1 MENISSNS
9 IASLAP
15 NTNVRH
21 KNNPGRVGTLTG
33 NKRERGTRI
42 YYQVK
47 YSDGSND
54 YIFENELE
62 SDELED
68 FKDPYQLIQKGSFGR
83 SLDLRQNLT
92 FVNLSGNLA
101 NNVYSMGIT
110 GTDFYAHQYKPL
122 LTLME
127 SPSNGILIADEVGL
141 GKTIEAG
148 LIWTEMRARYD
159 MRKLLIVCPAML
171 REKWKDE
178 LLIRFGIKA
187 SIVDPKQLLEE
198 VHLSKN
204 LMNEGEAWICS
215 YQSMRPPKGWRS
227 EDFEK
232 SKNKKILLNRYFEDN
247 VDNEKLFDLTIFDE
261 AHYMRN
267 DSSTTSELG
276 LLIRDVSDYN
286 ILLSATPINLKNQDL
301 FNLLKLT
308 DPDHFRDLHDFQEM
322 IESNKPLNKA
332 RDLVLNITSN
342 SKEIIETLEE
352 AKKTKLL
359 NRSAQLTAILDKKI
373 TNNYLKNKE
382 YRAELADSIS
392 KINLLGHVLTRTRKK
407 EIHQER
413 PKRIVHRESVKMS
426 EIEKLLYQNVTDSI
440 RSYAEKNEIVT
451 GFLLATFQRQI
462 SSCPAATFNNWKNYQ
477 LDQEETYKYSDI
489 EISDEKKSNLK
500 NFIIRSL
507 PDEITYSDLYKSD
520 SKFNQLNE
528 VLKEYLNEKENE
540 NEKVILFTTFRATA
554 KYLFERLQ
562 ENGISS
568 LLLWGNMEYP
578 KQNYIDEFKAS
589 KNLKVLISTE
599 VASEGV
605 DLQFSSFL
613 INYDLPWNPMR
624 VEQRIGR
631 IDRLGQK
638 SQKLNIW
645 NLYYKDS
652 IDDRI
657 VNRLFERIQIF
668 EESLGEH
675 EAIIGEEI
683 VKLESNILTKK
694 LTEKEENEKID
705 IIAQVIENIKIE
717 EKNLEKNAANL
728 ISHGGFLLEKIEA
741 AQEFNKRI
749 TEKDLI
755 IYVQDYLNNYAP
767 GHIFRQQVGEDNRF
781 EIKLP
786 AEICA
791 KFDDFLRS
799 KNLLSQTRLSDG
811 ILKQYFF
818 QNKIN
823 KIGMSGIELITQ
835 LHPLIRFISNEL
847 KIEEK
852 AFYPLVE
859 IDVESE
865 KFDNGQYMFCIKKF
879 SFEGMKSEEY
889 LNYKVID
896 LHKDKILNSNQSE
909 EIVNLGRLNGSDH
922 IGGKKSKNLKLI
934 EKKLDILEMNIDDD
948 FEKMFISKKNEN
960 SDRFL
965 FQIRSIELYLE
976 RKLPGLQETYEK
988 MLNEGK
994 KAGAKLRLGQINK
1007 LKEKSQV
1014 QISKIKLKEKIE
1026 SNKIFVCAGLINI
1039 I

>member
-1 MENISSNS
+1 MTEIIKNS
-9 IASLAP
+9 ITPLIP
-15 NTNVRH
+15 NANVRH
-21 KNNPGRVGTLTG
+21 KNNPGRIGVLTG
-33 NKRERGTRI
+33 NKRERGSRI

-47 YSDGSND
+47 YSDGTND
-54 YIFENELE
+54 YVFVNELE

-68 FKDPYQLIQKGSFGR
+68 FNDPYQLIQKGSFGR

-110 GTDFYAHQYKPL
+110 GTDFWAHQYKPL

-159 MRKLLIVCPAML
+159 MRKLLVVCPAML

-178 LLIRFGIKA
+178 LQIRFGINA
-187 SIVDPKQLLEE
+187 SIVNPKQLLEE
-198 VHLSKN
+198 IQLSKKI
-204 LMNEGEAWICS
+204 MNEGEAWICS
-215 YQSMRPPKGWRS
+215 YQAMRPPKGWRS
-227 EDFEK
+227 DDFNK
-232 SKNKKILLNRYFEDN
+232 SKNQKILLNRFFEDS

-267 DSSTTSELG
+267 DSSATSELG

-286 ILLSATPINLKNQDL
+286 ILLSATPINLRNKDL
-301 FNLLKLT
+301 FNLLRLT

-332 RDLVLNITSN
+332 RDLALNKNSN
-342 SKEIIETLEE
+342 ADEIVEALEE
-352 AKKTKLL
+352 AKQTKLL
-359 NRSAQLTAILDKKI
+359 NKSAQLKAILDEKI
-373 TNNYLKNKE
+373 TNSDLKNKE

-413 PKRIVHRESVKMS
+413 PKRIIHRESIKMS
-426 EIEKLLYQNVTDSI
+426 EVERLLYWNVTDSI
-440 RSYAEKNEIVT
+440 RSYAEKNEIVE

-462 SSCPAATFNNWKNYQ
+462 SSCPAATFNIWKNYQ
-477 LDQEETYKYSDI
+477 TLTNETYELPDI
-489 EISDEKKSNLK
+489 ELSEEKKSNLK
-500 NFIIRSL
+500 NFIIRGL
-507 PDEITYSDLYKSD
+507 PDEISYADLYKSD
-520 SKFNQLNE
+520 TKFNQLIK
-528 VLKEYLNEKENE
+528 VLNEYLHENQ
-540 NEKVILFTTFRATA
+540 NDKVILFTTFRATA
-554 KYLFERLQ
+554 KYLHERL
-562 ENGISS
+562 EKNRISS
-568 LLLWGNMEYP
+568 ILLWGSMDQP
-578 KQNYIDEFKAS
+578 KQYYIDQFKTS
-589 KNLKVLISTE
+589 KTLKVLISTE
-599 VASEGV
+599 VVSEGV

-645 NLYYKDS
+645 NLYYEDS

-683 VKLESNILTKK
+683 VKLESSLLTKK
-694 LTEKEENEKID
+694 LTEKEEIERID
-705 IIAQVIENIKIE
+705 AIAQVIENIKQV
-717 EKNLEKNAANL
+717 EKNLEENAANL

-755 IYVQDYLNNYAP
+755 LYVQDYLNNYAP
-767 GHIFRQQVGEDNRF
+767 GHIFRQRVDGDKKY
-781 EIKLP
+781 EIKIP
-786 AEICA
+786 ADICA
-791 KFDDFLRS
+791 KFDEFIRN
-799 KNLLSQTRLSDG
+799 KNLLSQTRLADG
-811 ILKQYFF
+811 NLRQCLFE
-818 QNKIN
+818 NKIN
-823 KIGMSGIELITQ
+823 KIGGSGLEVITQ
-835 LHPLIRFISNEL
+835 LHPLIRFISNQLRMED
-847 KIEEK
+847 KK
-852 AFYPLVE
+852 FYPLVE
-859 IDVESE
+859 IDVESK
-865 KFDNGQYMFCIKKF
+865 KFNKGQFLFCIKRF

-896 LHKDKILNSNQSE
+896 LNSNIFLDSDISE
-909 EIVNLGRLNGSDH
+909 EIVNHGRLNGFDH
-922 IGGKKSKNLKLI
+922 IGDSDSKNLELI
-934 EKKLDILEMNIDDD
+934 EKKLDDLEMQIDAD
-948 FEKMFISKKNEN
+948 FDKMFKSKKNEN
-960 SDRFL
+960 SDRVL

-976 RKLPGLQETYEK
+976 RKLPGLEETYKK

-994 KAGAKLRLGQINK
+994 EAGAKLRLGQINK
-1007 LKEKSQV
+1007 LKEKSEV

-1026 SNKIFVCAGLINI
+1026 GNKIFVCAGLINMI
-1039 I
+1039 